1 VNKVGLERHGFSKE
15 RIHAIEQA
23 YRLLLRSK
31 LNTTQA
37 LEKMRESLNGSPDVE
52 ELIRFI
58 EAVGDRGLT
67 K

>member
-1 VNKVGLERHGFSKE
+1 VNAIGLERHGFSRE
-15 RIHAIEQA
+15 RIAAIEQA

-37 LEKMRESLNGSPDVE
+37 VEKMKETLAGSPDVE
-52 ELIRFI
+52 ELLRFI
-58 EAVGDRGLT
+58 EAAERGIT